1 MANDTLLAQTPGL
14 EPPPGITPNF
24 ENPPSIQSISYA
36 VSAICLFITTLAVG
50 LRIFT
55 KIRVDRNLKLEDYAS
70 VFSWLCFI
78 AYTGLVLTN
87 TISGVGRHQWDVPIL
102 NVVSIF
108 RITSYIDILY
118 GPLIFAAKLS
128 ILLQFKRIFV
138 PRQKNVIYWCIYI
151 IIWLNLLFYLIDTF
165 VVAFAC
171 SPREKIW
178 NPTIPGH
185 CVNNNLNFVVTGI
198 CNIVSDFSILLLP
211 LYSIWLLQLPF
222 KKKLAVS
229 AIFATGL
236 FACISSILRLVYTV
250 ILLNTADTTYVILQ
264 IGLWT
269 LAEITSVIICGTLP
283 VLSKLLKFLSTE
295 RLKYT
300 YQQTTTN
307 KGFPGKYAIPSTSTR
322 SGTTVW
328 SDPEDPAAQ
337 LIHSDIALTEC
348 KVFGQSKP
356 SDNPFSIKG
365 DVNGTNLQQP
375 LAGIRKTV
383 RMESDAPSDLS
394 SSQMVPEAAH
404 FKGQEARG
412 M

>member
-1 MANDTLLAQTPGL
+1 MYSTKQEKLLTRELTP
-14 EPPPGITPNF
+14 
-24 ENPPSIQSISYA
+24 
-36 VSAICLFITTLAVG
+36 
-50 LRIFT
+50 
-55 KIRVDRNLKLEDYAS
+55 
-70 VFSWLCFI
+70 
-78 AYTGLVLTN
+78 
-87 TISGVGRHQWDVPIL
+87 
-102 NVVSIF
+102 
-108 RITSYIDILY
+108 TS
-118 GPLIFAAKLS
+118 
-128 ILLQFKRIFV
+128 
-138 PRQKNVIYWCIYI
+138 
-151 IIWLNLLFYLIDTF
+151 
-165 VVAFAC
+165 
-171 SPREKIW
+171 
-178 NPTIPGH
+178 
-185 CVNNNLNFVVTGI
+185 
-198 CNIVSDFSILLLP
+198 
-211 LYSIWLLQLPF
+211 
-222 KKKLAVS
+222 
-229 AIFATGL
+229 
-236 FACISSILRLVYTV
+236 ACISSILRLVYTV

-269 LAEITSVIICGTLP
+269 YASSPSPFHLFFANVNFSLAEITSVIICGTLP